1 MSDEIDLREIEKKAW
16 TTYLQD
22 GLLDIIIGLILIVS
36 ILSSTLSAM
45 GVPDVVR
52 ISIYVP
58 LMFLCPVIYV
68 LGKKYVTIPRLGL
81 VKFGSER
88 KARSKKMI
96 LGLIITQ
103 LVLLIILI
111 LTLIKAVAL
120 GFLGSAIVTLNI
132 LVALS
137 LLAYFLD
144 YPRMYI
150 IAVLFAMSEPT
161 YYYLHHY
168 TEVTYIGLIA
178 YGIPASI
185 ILIMG
190 IVVFYRF
197 LRKYPLPSEEEVAN
211 GL

>member
-1 MSDEIDLREIEKKAW
+1 MMQNIDLKKLERKAW
-16 TTYLQD
+16 TTYFQD
-22 GLLDIIIGLILIVS
+22 GLIDIVFGFILLVS

-68 LGKKYVTIPRLGL
+68 AGKKYVTIPRLGL

-103 LVLLIILI
+103 LVLLTILI
-111 LTLIKAVAL
+111 LTFLKAVAL
-120 GFLGSAIVTLNI
+120 GFLGSVIVTLNI

-137 LLAYFLD
+137 LLAYYLD

-161 YYYLHHY
+161 YYYLQHY
-168 TEVTYIGLIA
+168 TNVTYIGMIA
-178 YGIPASI
+178 YGVPASI

-197 LRKYPLPSEEEVAN
+197 LRKYPLPAKEEVDAN
-211 GL
+211 